1 MHLLQTLEHPYA
13 LAAAF
18 SRDGTRLV
26 TAGMNN
32 DLTVWQTANWS
43 REAHINA
50 HDKSINAL
58 VLSLDGSILV
68 TGSSDCTAAI
78 RSFPGLEERHRVRDR
93 KKVVSGLAMSPDTDL
108 FAICSYGGRIA
119 AWDFD
124 GQPAAGFKASRGNLT
139 VVAFWADSTQILAGG
154 LGGELTIWSFP
165 GGEPL
170 GAVPAHDIALSALK
184 ADVANGQVWTLG
196 YEGKLNVW
204 DADGWHLV
212 RSAKLSDERIMGCRL
227 DLERRCAAVLTA
239 GCIRLFDLDN
249 WTWLDAIEVASNV
262 LTCAAW
268 SSDGATLAVGSADRR
283 LRILAVD

>member
-13 LAAAF
+13 LAAEF

-32 DLTVWQTANWS
+32 DLTVWQTVNWN
-43 REAHINA
+43 RETHINA
-50 HDKSINAL
+50 HDKSVNAL
-58 VLSLDGSILV
+58 VLSLDGRILV

-78 RSFPGLEERHRVRDR
+78 RSFPGLEERHQVRDR
-93 KKVVSGLAMSPDTDL
+93 KKVVSGLAISPDTNL
-108 FAICSYGGRIA
+108 FAICSYGGRVA

-124 GQPAAGFKASRGNLT
+124 GQPAAGFKANQGNLT

-170 GAVPAHDIALSALK
+170 GVVPAHDIALSALK
-184 ADVANGQVWTLG
+184 PNRANGQVWTLG
-196 YEGKLNVW
+196 YEGQLKVW
-204 DADGWHLV
+204 DAAGWHLV

-227 DLERRCAAVLTA
+227 DLERRRAVVLTA
-239 GCIRLFDLDN
+239 GRIRLFDLDN
-249 WTWLDAIEVASNV
+249 WTWLDAMEVDSNV

-268 SSDGATLAVGSADRR
+268 SSDGTTIAVGSADRR
-283 LRILAVD
+283 LRILAVG